1 MLLQLRAQIQPNGF
15 SVPEEQVAFQK
26 ILSTVTLTSL
36 QPGVLHRRAVGGEA
50 HPMAI

>member
-1 MLLQLRAQIQPNGF
+1 MLLRLRAQIQPNGF

-36 QPGVLHRRAVGGEA
+36 QPDVLHRQAVGGEA